1 MISTKEEQAIIC
13 SVRETEF
20 FQRLSAGSSFYN
32 HPPPICVGRGWVCP
46 QKSKTI
52 SRGHMQTPFFLCLQ
66 PWVRTVSDHEV
77 QAEKTLKTLTLKC
90 LGRTSKGQ
98 VWTIECN
105 VFQYFPQKNSPLQWM
120 DIVWIFIFLKRA
132 RHFTEVFMLLLTDL
146 IFNRRL
152 NIGTSW
158 PWTHSEWRKI
168 SQCVISHALSLAWL
182 SLYLTRSWKTGCRGL
197 HCSEKSAM
205 PPLCTPAEHNRDACR
220 VMNTF
225 QLPSRPVTQGHV
237 GTVALGPLRKADSYT
252 VTVLERTALW
262 YQCTTACQM
271 MWFSFFSFFF
281 MNAPLVCKRVKSL
294 FFLST
299 SAAKNKISHL
309 EVLVEI

>member
-1 MISTKEEQAIIC
+1 
-13 SVRETEF
+13 
-20 FQRLSAGSSFYN
+20 
-32 HPPPICVGRGWVCP
+32 
-46 QKSKTI
+46 
-52 SRGHMQTPFFLCLQ
+52 MQTLSFFLCLQ

-98 VWTIECN
+98 VWTIERN
-105 VFQYFPQKNSPLQWM
+105 VFQYFPQKNSPSQWM
-120 DIVWIFIFLKRA
+120 DIVWICIFLIRA
-132 RHFTEVFMLLLTDL
+132 RHFSEVFMLLSADL

-152 NIGTSW
+152 DIGTSW
-158 PWTHSEWRKI
+158 QWTHSERREI
-168 SQCVISHALSLAWL
+168 SQCVISHALSLARL

-197 HCSEKSAM
+197 HCSEKKKRVM
-205 PPLCTPAEHNRDACR
+205 PPLCTPAERNRDACR

-237 GTVALGPLRKADSYT
+237 GTVALGLLRKADSYT

-262 YQCTTACQM
+262 YQCTTACQI
-271 MWFSFFSFFF
+271 MWFSFFLFSFL
-281 MNAPLVCKRVKSL
+281 NAPLVCKRVKSL

-299 SAAKNKISHL
+299 SAAKNKINHL